1 MAKVKIVGQAIVV
14 TSALKLEDI
23 KTVAK
28 YRPQALTLEEGEG
41 EEKEPV
47 FAIGIG
53 EDSINKYGAS
63 FNKATRDGAG
73 NAILTIVHDY
83 TGDDIKTFIAD
94 NLGAALINL
103 KKLEESI
110 PGVLEEIA
118 AQKAAILADVEIA
131 Q

>member
-1 MAKVKIVGQAIVV
+1 MAKVKVAGQAIVV
-14 TSALKLEDI
+14 ISNLKLEDI

-28 YRPQALTLEEGEG
+28 YRPAALTLYEGEG
-41 EEKEPV
+41 DDREPV

-53 EDSINKYGAS
+53 EDSINKFGAS
-63 FNKATRDGAG
+63 FSKETRDEEKK
-73 NAILTIVHDY
+73 AIITIVHDY
-83 TGDDIKTFIAD
+83 TGDDIKTFISD

-103 KKLEESI
+103 KKLEQEI